1 MIFLCYVDLL
11 KIVIVEKTTQ
21 QVKTC
26 PEFAEGR
33 FEIWLKFI
41 TKTQKRQSEDFVQVS
56 IVVAFASNTT
66 L

>member
-26 PEFAEGR
+26 QEFAEGR

-41 TKTQKRQSEDFVQVS
+41 TKTQTRQSEDFVQVS